1 MKPDISKIDEAIVKA
16 GKWLKAHP
24 YNPEDEWKRTILFI
38 LQHTK
43 LHGLALTEEELK
55 KIIGNA
61 DYEYCN
67 AANEDQINIDKLAQ
81 SIANRQKGNHGER

>member
-43 LHGLALTEEELK
+43 LHGLALTEEALAQFLKHEWKEL
-55 KIIGNA
+55 
-61 DYEYCN
+61 EC
-67 AANEDQINIDKLAQ
+67 IDECYMERLAQ